1 MQEISYFDK
10 MDDFVDFEA
19 VDNNDNYNSEDEAD
33 DDTNVNDVEFI
44 DNSNYDENVE
54 TYYAFTNVN
63 RRLEDAVQVSF
74 DDFDFSQE
82 ANNY

>member
-10 MDDFVDFEA
+10 MDDFVDSEA

-44 DNSNYDENVE
+44 DNSNYD
-54 TYYAFTNVN
+54 
-63 RRLEDAVQVSF
+63 
-74 DDFDFSQE
+74 
-82 ANNY
+82 